1 MYSNHI
7 FIVTKIDT
15 GACMSKKVMVKNDKI
30 EVLEQNI
37 ILKILRLL
45 AQENLISL
53 EEEMRGEKII
63 LGDISGC

>member
-1 MYSNHI
+1 
-7 FIVTKIDT
+7 
-15 GACMSKKVMVKNDKI
+15 MSKKVMVKNDKI